1 MLSSTT
7 QVDDF
12 PVDFRYDRKSILFGA
27 AAGSSTEK
35 GYSYMS
41 IEFILCTL
49 CAQQGKTCCVGT
61 DIFITT
67 GDVRRIAA
75 FTSNH
80 DFYEFRTCSIPTY
93 RDQSDD
99 PVWDIFVFR
108 PDGTRRVIKR
118 SSSGACLFLDPQ
130 GCRLPLSVRPLVCR
144 LHPHIYNA
152 QGLYPEL
159 APDCPI
165 HLLPNGNALETAIA
179 GFRNEEAMNWHHL
192 LYQEITE
199 KGDET

>member
-1 MLSSTT
+1 M
-7 QVDDF
+7 
-12 PVDFRYDRKSILFGA
+12 DFRSHRKSILFGA
-27 AAGSSTEK
+27 AAESAVEK
-35 GYSYMS
+35 GYSYMFNKS
-41 IEFILCTL
+41 ILCAI

-61 DIFITT
+61 DIFVTP

-80 DFYEFRTCSIPTY
+80 DFYEFRSSSIPSY

-99 PVWDIFVFR
+99 PVWDTLVFR
-108 PDGTRRVIKR
+108 SDGTRRVIKH

-130 GCRLPLSVRPLVCR
+130 GCRLPISVRPLVCR

-152 QGLYPEL
+152 QGLYPGL

-165 HLLPNGNALETAIA
+165 NLLPIGNNLEMAIA
-179 GFRNEEAMNWHHL
+179 GFSNEEAMNWHHL
-192 LYQEITE
+192 LYEEIKE
-199 KGDET
+199 KGDEP